1 MISAKVRGGNSKTLC
16 VPVSIKTFCN
26 IFVVPLHRDDKGT
39 LPDDDPQSDIHVH
52 GERSESPNSYL
63 DQECRGRFPLVEDD
77 TILYCYEYDQN
88 QEAASSSSSRRGST
102 PTYGETSTSLD
113 SVCVC
118 GEHPSIRR

>member
-1 MISAKVRGGNSKTLC
+1 MKGIVFRSISIQTSR
-16 VPVSIKTFCN
+16 N
-26 IFVVPLHRDDKGT
+26 ILTVPLQRDDKGT

-88 QEAASSSSSRRGST
+88 QEASSSSSRRGST
-102 PTYGETSTSLD
+102 PTYGESPTSSD
-113 SVCVC
+113 SACVC
-118 GEHPSIRR
+118 AGVHR